1 METAMPVM
9 ATLYGLGR
17 PFWVVAMILGF
28 ILWWPLGLAALAFLY
43 WSRKMGFCD
52 FSRDD
57 RWQRKAER
65 WQMKMDR
72 MREKFDRHT
81 AWGAAGAAM
90 RPSGNSAFDEYK
102 VETLKRLEEEQN
114 EFQSFLER
122 LRHAKDKAE
131 FDQFMTERRNRPTP
145 PAPTTEA

>member
-1 METAMPVM
+1 
-9 ATLYGLGR
+9 
-17 PFWVVAMILGF
+17 MILGF

-72 MREKFDRHT
+72 MREKLRPPCRLGRRRRRD
-81 AWGAAGAAM
+81 AA
-90 RPSGNSAFDEYK
+90 
-102 VETLKRLEEEQN
+102 
-114 EFQSFLER
+114 ER
-122 LRHAKDKAE
+122 
-131 FDQFMTERRNRPTP
+131 Q
-145 PAPTTEA
+145 